1 MSGANSRHRV
11 RRVWPNSAMI
21 KNIQEFVRAVET
33 KKQLE
38 SHERA
43 IRDLQQELTK
53 VRAGLNAL
61 EKSFTT
67 EHCGVAE
74 QAKGA

>member
-21 KNIQEFVRAVET
+21 KNIQEFARAVET

-38 SHERA
+38 NHERA
-43 IRDLQQELTK
+43 IRDLQQ
-53 VRAGLNAL
+53 
-61 EKSFTT
+61 
-67 EHCGVAE
+67 
-74 QAKGA
+74 